1 MAINDPWNV
10 PIDINSY
17 DYAIKGNMIKYQLS
31 ISELEL
37 MKIDPKNFSDVIKK
51 QLMYGLMDEL
61 MNTRS
66 VEFTRA
72 QDVSFGSAHF
82 RARMFVVPDDQ
93 VRILRVSQLNNT
105 IT

>member
-17 DYAIKGNMIKYQLS
+17 DYAIKGNMITYQ
-31 ISELEL
+31 ISVSEYEL
-37 MKIDPKNFSDVIKK
+37 MKIDPKTFQDDIKK
-51 QLMYGLMDEL
+51 QLMHGIIDEL
-61 MNTRS
+61 MKTQS

-82 RARMFVVPDDQ
+82 RARLFAVPDDQ